1 MDQLAIIPKHIL
13 SRTMRK
19 HAKKKKLKEY
29 KLCELQS
36 LGNCYSQRTINF
48 LVSFAHIFSQLGVH
62 EQADSLSYIIFGPSS
77 SKSLKKCNWCDRIYI
92 KGKTCKGTC
101 SRTVRG
107 PLRICS
113 RTCAKKAWKS
123 FHHSECRKINK

>member
-19 HAKKKKLKEY
+19 YAKKKKLKEY
-29 KLCELQS
+29 KFS
-36 LGNCYSQRTINF
+36 NCYSQPTINF
-48 LVSFAHIFSQLGVH
+48 LVSFANISSQLGMN
-62 EQADSLSYIIFGPSS
+62 QKADSLWYIMFGPSS

-123 FHHSECRKINK
+123 SHHIECRKINK